1 MNATVGYVMM
11 MFLILIPSPLY
22 ASESSKASPTSS
34 SLECSPCDH
43 GKETSSK
50 YERKN
55 PIKGSIYFLHASL
68 SEVNNSTKNLLIQ
81 CLTAYLKSSNLH
93 VESVS
98 IRNAT
103 TYVSFQNLKVDISV
117 FPLGKENFTQQELDV
132 VSFDLGK
139 ELYKAPAIL
148 GSYYFMSDM
157 YIYFHDAMI
166 IKSSIKWLCSFADV
180 LDCCYCVRV
189 KEEGDSSERSKGA

>member
-34 SLECSPCDH
+34 SLECFPCDH
-43 GKETSSK
+43 GKETSPK
-50 YERKN
+50 YECKN
-55 PIKGSIYFLHASL
+55 FIKGSMYFLHASL

-81 CLTAYLKSSNLH
+81 RLTAYLKSSNLH

-103 TYVSFQNLKVDISV
+103 TYVSFQNLKVDIFV

-148 GSYYFMSDM
+148 GSYYFMSD
-157 YIYFHDAMI
+157 IYDFRDRRYDNQ
-166 IKSSIKWLCSFADV
+166 SSIKWLCSFADV